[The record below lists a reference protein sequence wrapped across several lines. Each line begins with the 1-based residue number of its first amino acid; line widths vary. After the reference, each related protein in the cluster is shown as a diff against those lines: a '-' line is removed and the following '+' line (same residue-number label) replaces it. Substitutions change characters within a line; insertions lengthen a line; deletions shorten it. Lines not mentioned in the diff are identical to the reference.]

1 MPEIKR
7 QRVGERMSQIVEY
20 GDLVFLAGQVADDAT
35 ADVAGQTQQILDK
48 IDTYLGEA
56 GSDKTK
62 ILSATI
68 WLTDIRHYT
77 PMNDVWDA
85 WVPEGD
91 APARTCVETL
101 LAAPQYLVEITVIA
115 GR

>member
-7 QRVGERMSQIVEY
+7 QRVATRMSQIVEY
-20 GDLVFLAGQVADDAT
+20 GDLVFLAGQVGDDAS
-35 ADVAGQTQQILDK
+35 ADAAGQTQQILDK
-48 IDTYLGEA
+48 IDAYLGEA
-56 GSDKTK
+56 GTDKTK

-68 WLTDIRHYT
+68 WLSDIRYYA
-77 PMNDVWDA
+77 PMNEVWDA
-85 WVPEGD
+85 WVPDGH

-101 LAAPQYLVEITVIA
+101 LAAPQFLVEITVVA